1 MNVDEREWFDGQVTT
16 RFGRGSGTSPASR
29 GTGAVVSGQ
38 RGTNS
43 GASPRTPATTVTIG
57 LVDGEHGNGER
68 ERERERERELRKEES
83 SAGGGRRDP
92 SPIYRGRGEGESAG
106 VFKHH

>member
-16 RFGRGSGTSPASR
+16 RFGRGSGTSSASR
-29 GTGAVVSGQ
+29 GTNAVVGGR

-57 LVDGEHGNGER
+57 LVDDELENGESAREREGELGVEKGVRLWEGEGRSSVR
-68 ERERERERELRKEES
+68 ERERAQRPFY
-83 SAGGGRRDP
+83 RR
-92 SPIYRGRGEGESAG
+92 G
-106 VFKHH
+106 

>member
-29 GTGAVVSGQ
+29 GTGAVVGQ

-43 GASPRTPATTVTIG
+43 SSD
-57 LVDGEHGNGER
+57 DGDDR
-68 ERERERERELRKEES
+68 F
-83 SAGGGRRDP
+83 GRRRNSGDEAP
-92 SPIYRGRGEGESAG
+92 RMADEW
-106 VFKHH
+106 